1 MRCQDVYRRHC
12 RMYTAGSSMARP
24 PWVAS
29 LKPTHI
35 LVGNVLTAFVAAA
48 MSPRSKSRGAA
59 AAAAAEL
66 ESLPPDLRGI
76 ALEHARGLVIVQLV
90 VRAAPNRSP
99 SPPRATLPRLPVHL
113 PNGLEFLSLVLP
125 PGRARN

>member
-1 MRCQDVYRRHC
+1 
-12 RMYTAGSSMARP
+12 MYTAGSSMARP

-35 LVGNVLTAFVAAA
+35 LLGSGLVVTALGAAA
-48 MSPRSKSRGAA
+48 MSPRSTSRGAA

-113 PNGLEFLSLVLP
+113 PNGLEFLLSLVLP